1 MNLRTKQFNVNLIV
15 LILPTLGIF
24 AVSLWFTLV
33 WRYPNGLDSNQ
44 LALHIKLFGWI
55 SLLWLAIN
63 YGFGLLDL
71 WSYKTMA
78 RATSALVGAS
88 ITNLFFAFVLF
99 YLQPNLILTP
109 RRFLF
114 VDVAVVFVLSF
125 VWQAFIRSIA
135 RKAIQSRVY
144 LLDLEKEFA
153 EIKTELDRTGL
164 GSDLMLHAIS
174 KDQLMEQEQQLCKKN
189 ESALFVLPMNTTF
202 SASVLKTLETLHAC
216 GISFIKFDAFY
227 EDLFRRVY
235 TPNLTEW
242 WFLENTNR
250 NKNGLYPAFKRLG
263 DVFVGL
269 VIFFVFAITFP
280 FVALA
285 IKLTSRGPIFFKQS
299 RRSTHGSTFTIYKY
313 RTMKSGTATNT
324 WTEKHD
330 SRITPVGNILRKLRI
345 DELPQWMNLIRGDM
359 SFVGPR
365 PEQEIIVE
373 QLRTEIPFFDSRHT
387 VVPGLTGWAQLHVYA
402 GTTEESKRKLQ
413 YDLYYLKH
421 RSFLFDLEIILKTI
435 SHIFFLSGT

>member
-1 MNLRTKQFNVNLIV
+1 MNLRTKQFNLNLIS

-24 AVSLWFTLV
+24 ALSLWFTIL
-33 WRYPNGLDSNQ
+33 WRYPNGLDPIQ
-44 LALHIKLFGWI
+44 LALHIKLFSWI
-55 SLLWLAIN
+55 ALLWLAID

-71 WSYKTMA
+71 WSYKTIA
-78 RATSALVGAS
+78 RTTAALVGAS

-114 VDVAVVFVLSF
+114 VDVAVVFILSF
-125 VWQAFIRSIA
+125 IWQWMIRSLA
-135 RKAIQSRVY
+135 RKTIRSRVY
-144 LLDLEKEFA
+144 LLDLEMEFQ
-153 EIKTELDRTGL
+153 EIKNELSHTGM
-164 GSDLMLHAIS
+164 GGDLTLKSIS
-174 KDQLMEQEQQLCKKN
+174 KEQLIDQEKQLCKKN
-189 ESALFVLPMNTTF
+189 ESALFVLPMNTAF
-202 SASVLKTLETLHAC
+202 SASVLQSLATLHAH

-250 NKNGLYPAFKRLG
+250 NKNGLYPAFKRIG
-263 DVFVGL
+263 DLLVGLIIFLVFV
-269 VIFFVFAITFP
+269 ITLP
-280 FVALA
+280 FVALV
-285 IKLTSRGPIFFKQS
+285 IKLTSRGPIFFKQT
-299 RRSTHGSTFTIYKY
+299 RRSTNGSTFTIYKY
-313 RTMKSGTATNT
+313 RTMKCGTATNT
-324 WTEKHD
+324 WTEKND
-330 SRITPVGNILRKLRI
+330 SRITSVGKILRKLRI

-365 PEQEIIVE
+365 PEQERIVE

-387 VVPGLTGWAQLHVYA
+387 ILPGLTGWAQLHVYA

>member
-1 MNLRTKQFNVNLIV
+1 MNIRQKQFNLNLFA

-24 AVSLWFTLV
+24 ALSLWLTLL
-33 WRYPNGLDSNQ
+33 WRYPVGLDSVSQ
-44 LALHIKLFGWI
+44 SLHFRLFTLI
-55 SLLWLAIN
+55 AIVWLAVD

-71 WSYKTMA
+71 WSHKTLA
-78 RATSALVGAS
+78 RTTAALVGAS
-88 ITNLFFAFVLF
+88 ATNLFFAAIIF

-109 RRFLF
+109 RRVLF
-114 VDVAVVFVLSF
+114 VDVAIVFVLSF
-125 VWQAFIRSIA
+125 VWQWMVRMIA
-135 RKAIQSRVY
+135 RKTVRSRVY
-144 LLDLEKEFA
+144 FLDLEKEFA
-153 EIKTELDRTGL
+153 EIKNELDRDGRGNEMEMISITTGQLLARGL
-164 GSDLMLHAIS
+164 GTPPIA
-174 KDQLMEQEQQLCKKN
+174 EVC
-189 ESALFVLPMNTTF
+189 VLPSNETF
-202 SASVLKTLETLHAC
+202 SAPILETLASLHAQ

-235 TPNLTEW
+235 TPNVTEW

-250 NKNGLYPAFKRLG
+250 NKNGLYPAFKRIG
-263 DVFVGL
+263 DILVGI
-269 VIFFVFAITFP
+269 VIFVLFAITFP

-285 IKLTSRGPIFFKQS
+285 IKLTSRGSIFFKQT
-299 RRSTHGSTFTIYKY
+299 RRSTNGRTFVIYKY
-313 RTMKSGTATNT
+313 RTMRSGTATNT
-324 WTEKHD
+324 WTTSND
-330 SRITPVGNILRKLRI
+330 PRITPVGNVLRKLRI
-345 DELPQWMNLIRGDM
+345 DELPQCFNLIRGDM

-365 PEQEIIVE
+365 PEQEAIAE

-387 VVPGLTGWAQLHVYA
+387 VRPGLTGWAQLHVYA